1 MKTSNNSKQQCCK
14 QEFEFWRGYNAIKD
28 LSGKHFE
35 SARQENYLLCVYPEF
50 SFGNQSCHFLE
61 SFLCMTGSH

>member
-1 MKTSNNSKQQCCK
+1 MSATSKELLWNKNI
-14 QEFEFWRGYNAIKD
+14 FWIERDPERD

-35 SARQENYLLCVYPEF
+35 SARQEYYLLCVYPDF